1 MSEPFYFFPEHAQ
14 ESVRKLDRHS
24 SGTLILD
31 RNEYTLILQNKMSGN
46 NKSYGISGAGTGK
59 APSSGGTGSGSSK
72 GVGSMKAPGQD
83 FRISRDG
90 FEKNPAGYFSDLHKK

>member
-1 MSEPFYFFPEHAQ
+1 
-14 ESVRKLDRHS
+14 
-24 SGTLILD
+24 
-31 RNEYTLILQNKMSGN
+31 MSGN

-90 FEKNPAGYFSDLHKK
+90 FEKKPAGYFSDLQKK